1 MMKLHLLSI
10 VVLSVTTI
18 EAAPAQRQESIDG
31 FEERLV
37 VGTVVAVQPE
47 RALLTIRESDL
58 LGRLRIRFKCYQV
71 KQPFLLYGLRQGD
84 KITAT
89 FSTKDSMLHRVR
101 RLQSYR
107 AFASDHTR

>member
-37 VGTVVAVQPE
+37 VGTVVAVTGT
-47 RALLTIRESDL
+47 RASH
-58 LGRLRIRFKCYQV
+58 
-71 KQPFLLYGLRQGD
+71 
-84 KITAT
+84 
-89 FSTKDSMLHRVR
+89 DS
-101 RLQSYR
+101 
-107 AFASDHTR
+107 